1 MRMVVVNGGGTPDPT
16 KGVVFE
22 DFDEYGYP
30 QRIRFVGNYE
40 FIPNNYLCFGD
51 AASIP
56 TSEMSYNFVGRI
68 KTLEIPNGVTE
79 IRENAFERWFGS
91 ENLILP
97 SSLTGIKQMAFRYF
111 GSKISAAVSDLHI
124 PPLCEFPVNS
134 QQQFRYS
141 KFKRVIFDGTEHPSY
156 ITGFDDCGSTEVF
169 DFSKFTII
177 PQLRSTG
184 SFQPA
189 SGCVIKVPQALLAD
203 WQNATN
209 WADLTDVVWQGV

>member
-16 KGVVFE
+16 NGVVFE

-30 QRIRFVGNYE
+30 QKIRFVGNHE
-40 FIPNNYLCFGD
+40 TIKHNYLCMG
-51 AASIP
+51 AASTI
-56 TSEMSYNFVGRI
+56 TGTATSYNFVGRI
-68 KTLEIPNGVTE
+68 KTLEIPNGVET
-79 IRENAFERWFGS
+79 IKPNAFSGWYGS

-97 SSLTGIKQMAFRYF
+97 NSLTKIEDRAFIYF
-111 GSKISAAVSDLHI
+111 GEKLSAAVSDLHI
-124 PPLCEFPVNS
+124 PPLCEFS
-134 QQQFRYS
+134 TGTLQQFRYS

-156 ITGFDDCGSTEVF
+156 ITGFDDCRSTEVF

-177 PQLRSTG
+177 PQLRGTG